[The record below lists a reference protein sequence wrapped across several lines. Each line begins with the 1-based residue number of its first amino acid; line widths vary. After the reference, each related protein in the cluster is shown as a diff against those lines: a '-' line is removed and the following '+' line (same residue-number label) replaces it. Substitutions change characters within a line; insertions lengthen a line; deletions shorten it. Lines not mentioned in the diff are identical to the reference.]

1 MTPFLNKE
9 PEVNK
14 TILILTVL
22 LFLSSCGGN
31 DSDVE
36 TVVSTPVSVEEVR
49 LKSIEQF
56 SIATGTVNSSSDAIL
71 KSEKSGEYHLHSDP
85 QTGIQLALGDTVKK
99 GQVIIHL
106 ENIEEENSVRIDSK
120 RLNLETSRLDYEKQ
134 QSLYKKGGVTL
145 TELKN
150 SERSY
155 MEAQYDYDNA
165 LIQQSKLKITAPFDG
180 FITDLPYY
188 TEGTKVEAGNVM
200 AQVMDYSSLYLDVS
214 LPGKDLGLIKSGYDV
229 RVMNYAIPD
238 DTLRGRVTQTSP
250 ALDPETRS
258 FKASI
263 HVNNSELLL
272 RPGMFVK
279 AEIIVARRDSTIVI
293 PKEII
298 LVKQRGKTVFI
309 VQKGAAQEKIIIT
322 GLENPDEVEVLEGLK
337 KDDRLV
343 VKGFETLRNRSKV
356 KVIR

>member
-1 MTPFLNKE
+1 MNKI
-9 PEVNK
+9 
-14 TILILTVL
+14 ILILAAL
-22 LFLSSCGGN
+22 LFLASCEGN

-36 TVVSTPVSVEEVR
+36 TAVSTPVSVEEVR
-49 LKSIEQF
+49 LKPIEQF
-56 SIATGTVNSSSDAIL
+56 SIATGTVNSTSDAIL
-71 KSEKSGEYHLHSDP
+71 KSEKGGEYHLRSNP
-85 QTGIQLALGDTVKK
+85 QTGIQLTLGDTVKK
-99 GQVIIHL
+99 GQVIIHFV
-106 ENIEEENSVRIDSK
+106 NTEEENSIRIDSK
-120 RLNLETSRLDYEKQ
+120 KLSLETSRLDYEKQ

-145 TELKN
+145 TELKT
-150 SERSY
+150 SERTY
-155 MEAQYDYDNA
+155 MDARYDYDNA

-180 FITDLPYY
+180 IITDLPYY

-214 LPGKDLGLIKSGYDV
+214 LPGKDLGRIKRGYDV

-238 DTLRGRVTQTSP
+238 DTLRGKVTQASP

-263 HVNNSELLL
+263 HVDNSELLL

-293 PKEII
+293 SKEII

-309 VQKGAAQEKIIIT
+309 VQKGAAQERIIIT